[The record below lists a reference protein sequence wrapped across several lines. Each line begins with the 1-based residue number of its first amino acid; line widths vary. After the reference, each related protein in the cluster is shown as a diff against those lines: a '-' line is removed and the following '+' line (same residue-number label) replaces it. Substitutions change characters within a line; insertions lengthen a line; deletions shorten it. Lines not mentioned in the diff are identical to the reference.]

1 MSRRLIDENW
11 SARDRPGSHANDQ
24 LPPSPPCGVVRRS
37 QAGPEE
43 VAEFVRTVA
52 REAETLRGLAEARNL
67 TEDSQAAHEPRKA
80 LAREKGGGPVED
92 PL

>member
-1 MSRRLIDENW
+1 
-11 SARDRPGSHANDQ
+11 
-24 LPPSPPCGVVRRS
+24 
-37 QAGPEE
+37 
-43 VAEFVRTVA
+43 VRTVA